1 MLKHK
6 EIFWEILGDCERFWE
21 IVRDSKRF
29 LEILRDSGRFWEIL
43 GDSGRFWEILGDSR
57 RFWEILGD
65 SGRFWEIL
73 GNFGKFW
80 EILRDTKRF
89 WVTCHK
95 SYLDR
100 NVKTHLIHGNF
111 LWTHAQNLKCCLSE
125 YIPNYQWRVEV
136 GLHCPDQVLFLHNS
150 KDYQ

>member
-1 MLKHK
+1 MLKIN
-6 EIFWEILGDCERFWE
+6 ELFWEILGGSGGVLGGFGRFWE
-21 IVRDSKRF
+21 VCEVVRGSWRY
-29 LEILRDSGRFWEIL
+29 LEVLGGPGRFWEIL
-43 GDSGRFWEILGDSR
+43 GDSGRFLEILV
-57 RFWEILGD
+57 D
-65 SGRFWEIL
+65 SG
-73 GNFGKFW
+73 KFL
-80 EILRDTKRF
+80 ETLRDSGEQ
-89 WVTCHK
+89 VK

-100 NVKTHLIHGNF
+100 NVSTHLIHGNF

>member
-1 MLKHK
+1 MLKIK

-21 IVRDSKRF
+21 ILGDF
-29 LEILRDSGRFWEIL
+29 GPFWEIL
-43 GDSGRFWEILGDSR
+43 GDSG
-57 RFWEILGD
+57 
-65 SGRFWEIL
+65 
-73 GNFGKFW
+73 KFW
-80 EILRDTKRF
+80 EILRDSGEQ
-89 WVTCHK
+89 VK

-100 NVKTHLIHGNF
+100 NVSTHLIHGNF